1 VTTVTCAGG
10 QPQVLDSS
18 CDFGASSST
27 NSTCTDG
34 TCAP

>member
-10 QPQVLDSS
+10 QPQALDSS